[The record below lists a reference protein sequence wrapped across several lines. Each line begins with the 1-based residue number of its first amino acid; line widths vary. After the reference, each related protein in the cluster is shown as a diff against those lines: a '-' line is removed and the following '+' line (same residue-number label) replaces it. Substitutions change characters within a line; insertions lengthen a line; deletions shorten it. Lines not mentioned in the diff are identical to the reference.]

1 MPSII
6 TRGGGSARGFG
17 FAGAAPLELQTI
29 YFYSSQT
36 WVAPAGVSLLSSVT
50 LVGGTGDAAYTSY
63 SYNNSLTVVA
73 WNTGQA
79 ASAVARPDYYYS
91 GATGNANLALS
102 VANGGGTGV
111 RTAEFWL
118 YAYDPYDSSNVK
130 FVDLP
135 DIYIPYVFG
144 EVRQG
149 SGPWDNTT
157 SALYQGPGYTVLY
170 DTATPIPATTGGT
183 TSAFGYSAAGGTG
196 TTGSTTNVSDVSVTP
211 GSSYGITVG
220 ADSGYVRVQ
229 YFA

>member
-17 FAGAAPLELQTI
+17 FAGAAPLELQTV

-63 SYNNSLTVVA
+63 SYNNSLDVVT
-73 WNTGQA
+73 WNEEIVDPDSWFGYGYNQTTGDAQ
-79 ASAVARPDYYYS
+79 
-91 GATGNANLALS
+91 LALS
-102 VANGGGTGV
+102 FANGTGTGV
-111 RTAEFWL
+111 RTAEFFRFA
-118 YAYDPYDSSNVK
+118 AYPKDASNIYYRGTSSI
-130 FVDLP
+130 FV
-135 DIYIPYVFG
+135 PYVTG

-196 TTGSTTNVSDVSVTP
+196 TTGSTTNASNVSVTP